1 MSIWNTLY
9 TGASGLE
16 AHGVGISV
24 VGDNIANVSTVGFK
38 GSRASFED
46 ALGSTR
52 WFGRLIGSGVRFGG
66 AETLFG
72 QGTFMQT
79 GGAFDLAIRGSG
91 WFVVKGVHDGMQGDF
106 FSRDG
111 RFHVDESGGLVNSEG
126 LKVQGYIVDAAG
138 NTATSPTDIVLAQ
151 TSPPN
156 PTTGVELAL
165 NLDSRAIPPAA
176 FDPLNAGLTSNFST
190 SATVFDSLGGSHRLD
205 VFFRSSGAGA
215 WEWHALV
222 DGGELTAGVAG
233 TPTEVANG
241 TLSYTTTGAL
251 DIETVVA
258 SSADFVGATPGQVI
272 DFDFGDAITTD
283 AGTGL
288 AGSTQFASPS
298 NVTALAQDGLGSGS
312 LVDVLVGEDG
322 TITGRFSNGQYR
334 AMARVALATFASDHG
349 LRRSGNQLFGE
360 TADSG
365 NPIIAAAAT
374 GGRGSVS
381 AGALEGSNVDLG
393 TELVTLIAYQ
403 RAFQANARTIS
414 TADEMLAEIANLKR

>member
-9 TGASGLE
+9 TGASGLD

-46 ALGSTR
+46 ALGGTR
-52 WFGRLIGSGVRFGG
+52 YFGRMIGSGVRFGG

-72 QGTFMQT
+72 QGTFLQT
-79 GGAFDLAIRGSG
+79 GGVFDLAIRGSG
-91 WFVVKGVHDGMQGDF
+91 WFVVKGAHDGMQGDF

-111 RFHVDESGGLVNSEG
+111 RFHIDESGVLVNSEG

-138 NTATSPTDIVLAQ
+138 NTATAPTDIVLDQ

-176 FDPLNAGLTSNFST
+176 FDPLNASLTSNFST
-190 SATVFDSLGGSHRLD
+190 SATVFDSLGASHRLD
-205 VFFRSSGAGA
+205 VFFRTSGAGA

-288 AGSTQFASPS
+288 AGSTQFASTS
-298 NVTALAQDGLGSGS
+298 NVTALAQDGLASGL
-312 LVDVLVGEDG
+312 LVDVLVTEDG
-322 TITGRFSNGQYR
+322 TITGRFSNGQFR

-360 TADSG
+360 SADSG